1 MHFSPASR
9 PLTEE
14 EIADLKDRH
23 YDSIAEKQRVVD
35 LKLQSEVSGYTD
47 SINGFSSKNVRISR
61 GHQEIPLTWNNWVF
75 FIS

>member
-1 MHFSPASR
+1 MCFSPAPR

-35 LKLQSEVSGYTD
+35 LKLQSEVSGYSD
-47 SINGFSSKNVRISR
+47 IINGFSSKNVMISH
-61 GHQEIPLTWNNWVF
+61 GHQEIPLTW
-75 FIS
+75 SS

>member
-1 MHFSPASR
+1 MCFSCASR

-35 LKLQSEVSGYTD
+35 LKLQSEVSGYSD
-47 SINGFSSKNVRISR
+47 RINSFSSKNVSVSH
-61 GHQEIPLTWNNWVF
+61 GYQETPLTWNKWVL

>member
-1 MHFSPASR
+1 MCFSHAFR

-35 LKLQSEVSGYTD
+35 MKLQSEVS
-47 SINGFSSKNVRISR
+47 S
-61 GHQEIPLTWNNWVF
+61 
-75 FIS
+75 